1 MRLNHTVAERA
12 ISVDA
17 ISEANLRKSPKDVPR
32 NSSNALHEIETY
44 IAIRDSFLA
53 EAERITTDATLHRA
67 CIANDVVE
75 KCLKSARTPYEAQ
88 YLPEADAIRERKRC
102 EAVKVRIGKL
112 ACISVARCDHA
123 RRPYPG

>member
-1 MRLNHTVAERA
+1 MRLNHAVAQRE
-12 ISVDA
+12 ISADA
-17 ISEANLRKSPKDVPR
+17 ISEARLRKSAKHVQR

-67 CIANDVVE
+67 CMANDIVE

-112 ACISVARCDHA
+112 ACISVARGHYA
-123 RRPYPG
+123 RQP

>member
-1 MRLNHTVAERA
+1 MRLNHAVAQRE

-17 ISEANLRKSPKDVPR
+17 ISEARLRKSAKHVQR

-67 CIANDVVE
+67 CMANDIVE

-88 YLPEADAIRERKRC
+88 YLPEAEAIRERKRC

-112 ACISVARCDHA
+112 ACISVAGGDYA
-123 RRPYPG
+123 RQP